1 MVPISDGNLV
11 PEIAQVAEGLEFIDG
26 HAIPLE
32 NSKKRVWAVCIPP
45 KFFLITQLHG
55 RFLA

>member
-32 NSKKRVWAVCIPP
+32 NSKKRVWAVCIAKQRLFSSPGNSQG
-45 KFFLITQLHG
+45 T
-55 RFLA
+55 